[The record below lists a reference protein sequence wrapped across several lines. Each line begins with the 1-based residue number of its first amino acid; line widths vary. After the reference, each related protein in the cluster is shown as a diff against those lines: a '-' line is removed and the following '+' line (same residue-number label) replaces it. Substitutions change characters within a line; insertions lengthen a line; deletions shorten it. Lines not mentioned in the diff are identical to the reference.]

1 MRLSVLSLLLIISSF
16 VLGQQN
22 DCNKEV
28 GQFEITQLQFTDAQE
43 ALSIYRNYISKNLP
57 SLTVDCSRRM
67 YSLLANFSAIAA
79 STDSA
84 DVYFKKAIYYSNL
97 CTSDTAKI
105 HAAIDY
111 ARFLNNMQ
119 PDSFAVYSN
128 MVYARLMAY
137 AQKKK
142 LKYAAFLNNLP
153 VGATPASF
161 STSEINALSPALI
174 NDMNESEKALW
185 RQYYEMK
192 GSSLIYSTSTTAA
205 ENNLKLALFFD
216 RNNPG
221 DDNESVTLNNLG
233 FLYQNAGRHT
243 LAVEYFLAS
252 VEKNKK
258 NNEEYAAIN
267 TLSNVAFSFRM
278 IKRFDVARQYSLEA
292 IAIARR
298 LNLTKNLCRV
308 LSQYASVF
316 IDEGNFAEAEKNLRE
331 SISLSH
337 ATDNK
342 ADLCYSMRKLADMLI
357 NRTGRSAEGKIFI
370 DSSAYYAAAIGDNS
384 FLYFINNTLASYY
397 FKTADYEKSLQ
408 LALSSYNE
416 SIAYNDKEIAV
427 TSLNLLHQLY
437 EKKNNPV
444 LALQYYKLF
453 VQLRDS
459 SSGKEMH
466 YALSDIQE
474 KYDSQKKQL
483 AIETLEKEK
492 SKKQQQTNIL
502 IAGLGVML
510 LLSGLFY
517 FFNRKLNHQKK
528 ELQQSNTLLN
538 EATANQ
544 NRLFGII
551 GHDLRGMVA
560 PFSKAGKIM
569 SNYIGK
575 NNLQD
580 AAKFSFK
587 LEENAGRLSETLN
600 NLLHWSLQQMKGI
613 RITKENV
620 PVYQTINDV
629 ISHYTDV
636 IKLKNITVH
645 VHVPATEILVTDKEA
660 FQIII
665 RNLLSNALKFTE
677 NNSIDFSSKNNP
689 NDFTLIITD
698 KGAGMADEQIH
709 RLFVIDEKVTG
720 KGTQGET
727 GSGLGLVVVQKMADA
742 LNAKLEITSKLHAG
756 TTIAVIFKK

>member
-1 MRLSVLSLLLIISSF
+1 MRTGLIILLLF
-16 VLGQQN
+16 FCQPVFCQVNL
-22 DCNKEV
+22 CNKEILE
-28 GQFEITQLQFTDAQE
+28 FEINQLKFTDAHKSVDQ
-43 ALSIYRNYISKNLP
+43 YRNYLNKNLP
-57 SLTVDCSRRM
+57 LLTADCSRRM
-67 YSLLANFSAIAA
+67 YSLLANFSAIA
-79 STDSA
+79 SSMDSA
-84 DVYFKKAIYYSNL
+84 DLYFRKAIDYSNL

-105 HAAIDY
+105 FAAIDY
-111 ARFLNNMQ
+111 ARFLNNVQ
-119 PDSFAVYSN
+119 PDSFAVYSDI
-128 MVYARLMAY
+128 VYNKLLAN
-137 AQKKK
+137 AQKNK
-142 LKYAAFLNNLP
+142 LRYAAFLNNLP
-153 VGATPASF
+153 AGATPASF
-161 STSEINALSPALI
+161 SASEINTLSPSLI
-174 NDMNESEKALW
+174 NDMDDGEKALW

-192 GSSLIYSTSTTAA
+192 GSALIYSTAAAAA

-221 DDNESVTLNNLG
+221 DDNESVSLNNLG
-233 FLYQNAGRHT
+233 LLYQNAGRHT
-243 LAVEYFLAS
+243 TAVEYFLAA

-258 NNEEYAAIN
+258 NNEEYAGIN
-267 TLSNVAFSFRM
+267 TLSNITYSFRM

-292 IAIARR
+292 IEIAKR

-316 IDEGNFAEAEKNLRE
+316 IDEGNYTEAEKVLRE
-331 SISLSH
+331 SIALSH
-337 ATDNK
+337 STENK
-342 ADLCYSMRKLADMLI
+342 ADLCYSMRKLANMFIVNTNNL
-357 NRTGRSAEGKIFI
+357 AMGKLFI
-370 DSSAYYAAAIGDNS
+370 DSSAWYAAAIGDNG

-397 FKTADYEKSLQ
+397 FKTTNYDKSLQ
-408 LALSSYNE
+408 YALSSYNE

-437 EKKNNPV
+437 EKMNNPA

-474 KYDSQKKQL
+474 KYESQKKQL
-483 AIETLEKEK
+483 AIETLEKER

-502 IAGLGVML
+502 ITGLGVLL

-528 ELQQSNTLLN
+528 VLQQTNTLLN
-538 EATANQ
+538 AATATQ

-551 GHDLRGMVA
+551 GHDLKGMVA

-569 SNYIGK
+569 SNYLNK

-580 AAKFSFK
+580 AEKFSVK

-600 NLLHWSLQQMKGI
+600 NLLHWSLQQMKGLHI
-613 RITKENV
+613 QKQVV
-620 PVYQTINDV
+620 PVYETINHVVNHYADV
-629 ISHYTDV
+629 IR
-636 IKLKNITVH
+636 LKNINVQ
-645 VHVPATEILVTDKEA
+645 VLVQATETLITDKEA

-677 NNSIDFSSKNNP
+677 NNTIQFSSQQTEK
-689 NDFTLIITD
+689 DYILTIADRGT
-698 KGAGMADEQIH
+698 GMTDEQVK
-709 RLFVIDEKVTG
+709 RLFAIEEKISG
-720 KGTQGET
+720 SGTQGET
-727 GSGLGLVVVQKMADA
+727 GSGLGLVVVQKMAEA
-742 LNAKLEITSKLHAG
+742 LNATLQITSKLQSG
-756 TTIAVIFKK
+756 TTISITFKK